1 MSRWLVERKL
11 SESADRLR
19 QLRAELT
26 VVDEQL
32 AFLADAADDARLRA
46 MVSETPM
53 ADKEHREAQ
62 KHADA
67 MSRHRAL
74 LVAQTAELETAQDE
88 LLGRLFAEQAE
99 ARRPRL
105 GLPFA
110 SSCPS
115 T

>member
-1 MSRWLVERKL
+1 MSKWLVERKL
-11 SESADRLR
+11 SEAAERLR
-19 QLRAELT
+19 QLRAELG

-67 MSRHRAL
+67 MSRHRSQLAS
-74 LVAQTAELETAQDE
+74 QIAELERSQDE
-88 LLGRLFAEQAE
+88 LLERLFAEQA
-99 ARRPRL
+99 
-105 GLPFA
+105 
-110 SSCPS
+110 
-115 T
+115 

>member
-11 SESADRLR
+11 SESAERLR
-19 QLRAELT
+19 QLRAELG
-26 VVDEQL
+26 VVEEQL

-53 ADKEHREAQ
+53 ADREHREAQ

-67 MSRHRAL
+67 MGRHRAQ
-74 LVAQTAELETAQDE
+74 LVAQMSELERAQNE
-88 LLGRLFAEQAE
+88 LLERLFAE
-99 ARRPRL
+99 
-105 GLPFA
+105 
-110 SSCPS
+110 

>member
-1 MSRWLVERKL
+1 MSKWLVERKL
-11 SESADRLR
+11 SEAAERLR
-19 QLRAELT
+19 QVRAELG

-67 MSRHRAL
+67 MARHRAD
-74 LVAQTAELETAQDE
+74 LVAQIAELQRSQDE
-88 LLGRLFAEQAE
+88 LLERLFAET
-99 ARRPRL
+99 
-105 GLPFA
+105 
-110 SSCPS
+110 S
-115 T
+115 

>member
-1 MSRWLVERKL
+1 MSRRLVERKL

-19 QLRAELT
+19 QLRAELA

-32 AFLADAADDARLRA
+32 AFLVDAADEARLRA

-53 ADKEHREAQ
+53 ADREHREAQ

-67 MSRHRAL
+67 MARHRSML
-74 LVAQTAELETAQDE
+74 VTEVAQLERSQDE
-88 LLGRLFAEQAE
+88 LLERLFAEQ
-99 ARRPRL
+99 PD
-105 GLPFA
+105 
-110 SSCPS
+110 

>member
-19 QLRAELT
+19 QLRAELG

-32 AFLADAADDARLRA
+32 AFLVDAADQARLRA

-53 ADKEHREAQ
+53 ADREHREAQ

-67 MSRHRAL
+67 MARHRST
-74 LVAQTAELETAQDE
+74 LVSQIGELSKAQDE
-88 LLGRLFAEQAE
+88 LLDRLFAEQAE
-99 ARRPRL
+99 A
-105 GLPFA
+105 
-110 SSCPS
+110 
-115 T
+115 

>member
-1 MSRWLVERKL
+1 MSKWLVERKL
-11 SESADRLR
+11 SEAAERLR
-19 QLRAELT
+19 QLRAELG

-32 AFLADAADDARLRA
+32 AFLTDAADDARLRA

-67 MSRHRAL
+67 MMRHRGQ
-74 LVAQTAELETAQDE
+74 LVAQIGELEKAQDE
-88 LLGRLFAEQAE
+88 LLERLFAE
-99 ARRPRL
+99 
-105 GLPFA
+105 
-110 SSCPS
+110 

>member
-1 MSRWLVERKL
+1 MSKWLVERKL
-11 SESADRLR
+11 PEAAERLR
-19 QLRAELT
+19 QLRAELN

-67 MSRHRAL
+67 MTRHRSQL
-74 LVAQTAELETAQDE
+74 MTQIGELEKAQDE
-88 LLGRLFAEQAE
+88 LLERLFAEI
-99 ARRPRL
+99 
-105 GLPFA
+105 
-110 SSCPS
+110 
-115 T
+115 

>member
-1 MSRWLVERKL
+1 MSKWLVERKL
-11 SESADRLR
+11 SESAERLR
-19 QLRAELT
+19 QLRSELN

-67 MSRHRAL
+67 MSRHRSQ
-74 LVAQTAELETAQDE
+74 LVTQITELESAQDE
-88 LLGRLFAEQAE
+88 LLERLFAE
-99 ARRPRL
+99 
-105 GLPFA
+105 
-110 SSCPS
+110 S
-115 T
+115 